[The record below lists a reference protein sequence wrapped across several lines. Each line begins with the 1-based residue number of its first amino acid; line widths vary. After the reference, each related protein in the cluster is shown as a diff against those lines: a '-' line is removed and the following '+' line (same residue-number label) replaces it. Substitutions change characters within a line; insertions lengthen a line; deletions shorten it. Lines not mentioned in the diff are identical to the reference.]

1 MDKLN
6 SGVFTSSVFGFDCL
20 NFGVQPKLSVNI
32 PDQTRI
38 KGK

>member
-6 SGVFTSSVFGFDCL
+6 SGAFTSSVFGFDCL
-20 NFGVQPKLSVNI
+20 NFGAQPKLIVNI
-32 PDQTRI
+32 PDKTKI